1 MSDGTHIL
9 LFVNAS
15 SHRCQHVPIHPAPCR
30 SSRWNVILGAA
41 VLSSKYKGRYIQIC
55 FTAMKCFF
63 GVSERLQ
70 LCGPTLGKV
79 RLSNQ
84 AVSGEGSVTA

>member
-1 MSDGTHIL
+1 M
-9 LFVNAS
+9 
-15 SHRCQHVPIHPAPCR
+15 
-30 SSRWNVILGAA
+30 
-41 VLSSKYKGRYIQIC
+41 LSSKYKGRYIQIC

>member
-63 GVSERLQ
+63 WGFRE
-70 LCGPTLGKV
+70 
-79 RLSNQ
+79 
-84 AVSGEGSVTA
+84 VTTMWPHFGQS